1 MFSASELL
9 ILDYIQE
16 HFRSD
21 FLDWL
26 LPKITVLANAGILW
40 VGIAIIF
47 LCVRSLRRCGLEMA
61 LSMLLCFIIG
71 NLLLKPFIARIRPYD
86 LNPISLLISAPRDF
100 SFPSGHTYTSFAAAT
115 AIFFHKK
122 SWGIAAL
129 VLSTMIA
136 FSRLYLYVH
145 YPTDVLVGIVL
156 GVLLAIAAHFIL
168 PKMTH
173 LHNRPSA

>member
-1 MFSASELL
+1 MSSELL
-9 ILDYIQE
+9 FLNYLQE
-16 HFRSD
+16 HIRCD

-26 LPKITVLANAGILW
+26 LPIITSLANSGILW
-40 VGIAIIF
+40 IGIAIIF
-47 LCVRSLRRCGLEMA
+47 LCVRSLRRCGVEIF
-61 LSMLLCFIIG
+61 LSLILCFIIG

-86 LNPISLLISAPRDF
+86 LNPVSLLISAPRDF

-145 YPTDVLVGIVL
+145 YPTDVLVGILL
-156 GVLLAIAAHFIL
+156 GVLLALAVHFIL
-168 PKMTH
+168 PKVTH
-173 LHNRPSA
+173 LHNRLSA